1 MLPVKTRIAII
12 GGFLGAG
19 KTTLA
24 TKIATQLQKMDKSV
38 AIITNDQGEALVDTQ
53 YSKSL
58 GFDVSEVLRGCFCC
72 RFPDFLRSARTLVS
86 SARPDIILAEPV
98 GSCTDLLATV
108 IAPLKAIYPNE
119 FEVAPLMI
127 LVDSTRLLS
136 DIIDSATPGDYLRRH
151 QIEEGEVIV
160 LSKTDMVPKERVRE
174 LEDIIRKIN
183 PKARIVSYS
192 SISGTGLGKLIDNV
206 SSNEVSTSHPVEIDY
221 DIYAA
226 AEAELGWYNG
236 SFKLTL
242 PDKTDA
248 YDMAMRV
255 LRSISDEY
263 EADDIAHV
271 KLMLTSEINALKMS
285 LVCQSV
291 NVDGVKGSRYGEG
304 PSILTVNARVVS
316 SPEKLK
322 DVVRKAVANSLECFG
337 LRIDGFEDDSFS
349 PSRPQPTHKMG

>member
-1 MLPVKTRIAII
+1 MKTRMAII

-24 TKIATQLQKMDKSV
+24 TKIAARLREMDKSV
-38 AIITNDQGEALVDTQ
+38 AIITNDPGEALVDTQ

-86 SARPDIILAEPV
+86 SGRPDIILAEPV

-108 IAPLKAIYPNE
+108 VAPLKTVYPDE

-136 DIIDSATPGDYLRRH
+136 DAIGSETPGDYLRRH
-151 QIEEGEVIV
+151 QIEEGEVVV
-160 LSKTDMVPKERVRE
+160 LTKTDMTPKERVEE
-174 LEDIIRKIN
+174 LKGIVRKIN
-183 PKARIVSYS
+183 QKATIVTYS
-192 SISGTGLGKLIDNV
+192 SITGEGLGELIENV
-206 SSNEVSTSHPVEIDY
+206 SSNRVSKNNPVDIDY

-236 SFKLTL
+236 SFRLTL
-242 PDKTDA
+242 PGKTDT
-248 YDMAMRV
+248 YDMTMRV
-255 LRSISDEY
+255 LRSVSDEY
-263 EADDIAHV
+263 EADDVAHV
-271 KLMLTSEINALKMS
+271 KIMLVSETNALKMS
-285 LVCQSV
+285 LVCQYV

-304 PSILTVNARVVS
+304 ASSLIVNARIVS
-316 SPEKLK
+316 SPDRLK
-322 DVVRKAVANSLECFG
+322 DIVRKAVASSLERIG
-337 LRIDGFEDDSFS
+337 LQADSFEDDSFS
-349 PSRPQPTHKMG
+349 PARPEPTHMMR